1 MSNINVLTEIVKNM
15 KVPEGILSHVLEP
28 GQDYNYDV
36 CEFLAETIE
45 VSDKERFCVLKS
57 RRTTMGDAIFLKIGA
72 YEYISMAKLGHSGRF
87 NDQRDAEIAKKYSS
101 SVVSF
106 CREQS
111 KLISEREDDIVFGN
125 AYEVYLNMP
134 KNENKSIK
142 EEYDNSLDISR
153 YHVNQIKDIC
163 DNLAK
168 KHEFILNNFSYLRDI
183 LVKYFEKK
191 QSTENLIDSAYA
203 YDPLFDLSM
212 SEDFILDK
220 LNLIREELGKDGNT
234 DYREL
239 KKLII
244 SIQKDSEYMELNSD
258 KLNKAIKKMLVTK
271 LAGQL
276 NRLESLL

>member
-1 MSNINVLTEIVKNM
+1 MLHIRDNIKEQMSNINVLTEIVKNM

-168 KHEFILNNFSYLRDI
+168 KHEFIT
-183 LVKYFEKK
+183 
-191 QSTENLIDSAYA
+191 STSRIH
-203 YDPLFDLSM
+203 
-212 SEDFILDK
+212 
-220 LNLIREELGKDGNT
+220 NT
-234 DYREL
+234 FVL
-239 KKLII
+239 
-244 SIQKDSEYMELNSD
+244 
-258 KLNKAIKKMLVTK
+258 
-271 LAGQL
+271 
-276 NRLESLL
+276 

>member
-1 MSNINVLTEIVKNM
+1 MLHIRDNIKEQMSNINVLTEIVKNM

-72 YEYISMAKLGHSGRF
+72 YEYISMAKLGHSRRF

-168 KHEFILNNFSYLRDI
+168 KHEFIT
-183 LVKYFEKK
+183 
-191 QSTENLIDSAYA
+191 STSRIHNTFVLWGIEVLYRYI
-203 YDPLFDLSM
+203 FLS
-212 SEDFILDK
+212 FWL
-220 LNLIREELGKDGNT
+220 
-234 DYREL
+234 
-239 KKLII
+239 
-244 SIQKDSEYMELNSD
+244 
-258 KLNKAIKKMLVTK
+258 
-271 LAGQL
+271 
-276 NRLESLL
+276 